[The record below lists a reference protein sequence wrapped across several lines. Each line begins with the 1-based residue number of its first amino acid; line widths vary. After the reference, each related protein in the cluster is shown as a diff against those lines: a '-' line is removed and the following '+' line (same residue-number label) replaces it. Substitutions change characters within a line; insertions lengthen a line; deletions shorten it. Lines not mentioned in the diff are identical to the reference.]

1 MNSRTPFALKGDIV
15 HTPSFAE
22 FTYYEDAYL
31 VCQDARVAGIYRE
44 LPGRYRDIP
53 VADHT
58 GSLII
63 PGMCDMHL
71 HAPQYP
77 FRGWDR
83 ISRSLI
89 GTAGLISTLS
99 RRKSGMRT
107 WTMLEGRMPVSWEIC
122 SRALPHGPV
131 SLPLSTALQRSTLW
145 SCCTLPDCAPM

>member
-63 PGMCDMHL
+63 PGM
-71 HAPQYP
+71 
-77 FRGWDR
+77 W
-83 ISRSLI
+83 
-89 GTAGLISTLS
+89 
-99 RRKSGMRT
+99 T